1 MAAPDPG
8 LYLITPPGL
17 PVTALAPLLDSALS
31 QGDIACVLLRL
42 NSALAQDV
50 PRAIES
56 IADVVR
62 LAQGRGAAVLMDQN
76 QPLVRRMGADG
87 VHLAGAGATLRDAIA
102 GLKPEHIVGAGNLA
116 SRDDAMLAGECGVD
130 YVMFGE
136 PQPDGSI
143 PPLATTL
150 ERVAWWSE
158 IFTLPS
164 VAFASDM
171 AAVAALSASGADF
184 VALGSLIWDD
194 PRGPAAVVA
203 EALRTLRA
211 NARSPV

>member
-102 GLKPEHIVGAGNLA
+102 GLKPEHIVGAG
-116 SRDDAMLAGECGVD
+116 
-130 YVMFGE
+130 
-136 PQPDGSI
+136 
-143 PPLATTL
+143 
-150 ERVAWWSE
+150 
-158 IFTLPS
+158 
-164 VAFASDM
+164 
-171 AAVAALSASGADF
+171 
-184 VALGSLIWDD
+184 
-194 PRGPAAVVA
+194 
-203 EALRTLRA
+203 
-211 NARSPV
+211 